1 MVCVSHFC
9 ILSMRNDMNASIS
22 LAVKCVK
29 LSLNR
34 LLVPLLLLPAS
45 DVSTSMISLSLEKR
59 ALTGTAE

>member
-1 MVCVSHFC
+1 MK
-9 ILSMRNDMNASIS
+9 ASIS

-34 LLVPLLLLPAS
+34 VLLLLLPTS

>member
-1 MVCVSHFC
+1 
-9 ILSMRNDMNASIS
+9 MRSDMKASIS

-34 LLVPLLLLPAS
+34 ALLLLLLLLLLPTS